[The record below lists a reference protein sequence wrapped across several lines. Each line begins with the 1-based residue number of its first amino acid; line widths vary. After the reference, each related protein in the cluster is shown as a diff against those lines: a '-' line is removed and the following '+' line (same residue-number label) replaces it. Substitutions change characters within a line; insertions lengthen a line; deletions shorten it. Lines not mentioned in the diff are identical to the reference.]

1 MSHLKTV
8 YSFCEDQENS
18 LSKRTMSRPAHIQRL
33 QELEKQDRILIAGPH
48 PAVDSED
55 PGSKGFI
62 GSLIVAEFNSL
73 EQAEQW
79 AKEDPYVSTGV
90 YKRVTVKSLQ
100 EMKDNGEKIFS
111 TSN

>member
-1 MSHLKTV
+1 M
-8 YSFCEDQENS
+8 YYAIICEDQENS

-48 PAVDSED
+48 PAVDNED
-55 PGSKGFI
+55 PGEKGFI

-79 AKEDPYVSTGV
+79 AKEDPYVNAGV
-90 YKRVTVKSLQ
+90 YKKVTVRPFK
-100 EMKDNGEKIFS
+100 KVF
-111 TSN
+111 